1 MSRDKLFHP
10 ATLISLIA
18 LFVSLGGIGYAATR
32 IGTKQIKNGA
42 VTGKKLARNSVT
54 SAKIK
59 SGAVGNSDLATNSVS
74 TGKIR
79 NNAIIAG
86 KLASSSVLS
95 DKLADGAVTAGKLGN
110 GAVTAGKLAAGSVT
124 GAAIAPGSIGATQIA
139 DGQVVK
145 GSGTL
150 MNRET
155 TLTNGQNDQPVL
167 TFPGLGTLQ
176 ADCAAGV
183 ATVEFANTSG
193 TSIDVRVWGVING
206 APDTATIDS
215 LNPSNG
221 QVVQQ
226 STAPN
231 GIAGITWMA
240 SFRDTAGLHLVTV
253 NTSTKNLGGTS
264 CPISAQGLF
273 TSGL

>member
-1 MSRDKLFHP
+1 MSRDKLLHP

-32 IGTKQIKNGA
+32 VGTKQIKNGA
-42 VTGKKLARNSVT
+42 VTGKKLGRNSVT
-54 SAKIK
+54 STKIK
-59 SGAVGNSDLATNSVS
+59 AGAVGNSDLATNSVS
-74 TGKIR
+74 TSKIR
-79 NNAIIAG
+79 NNAIISG
-86 KLASSSVLS
+86 KLANSSVLS
-95 DKLADGAVTAGKLGN
+95 DKLADRAVTTGKLGD
-110 GAVTAGKLAAGSVT
+110 GAVTAGKLAANSVT
-124 GAAIAPGSIGATQIA
+124 GTAIAPNAVGAAQIA
-139 DGQVVK
+139 DGQVVE

-155 TLTNGQNDQPVL
+155 TLTNGSTDQPIL

-183 ATVEFANTSG
+183 ATLEFVNTSG
-193 TSIDVRVWGVING
+193 TSIDVRQWGVING
-206 APDTATIDS
+206 ATDTATITS
-215 LNPSNG
+215 SNPTNG
-221 QVVQQ
+221 QIIQQ

-240 SFRDTAGLHLVTV
+240 SFRDAAGLHLVTV
-253 NTSTKNLGGTS
+253 NVSTKNLLAAS

>member
-1 MSRDKLFHP
+1 MSRDKLLHP
-10 ATLISLIA
+10 ATFISLIA
-18 LFVSLGGIGYAATR
+18 LFVSLGGVGYAAIR

-59 SGAVGNSDLATNSVS
+59 SGNVGNSDLATNSVS
-74 TGKIR
+74 TNKVS
-79 NNAIIAG
+79 NNAIITG
-86 KLASSSVLS
+86 KLANSSVLADKLANGAVTS
-95 DKLADGAVTAGKLGN
+95 DKLAN
-110 GAVTAGKLAAGSVT
+110 GAVTSGKLGANSVT
-124 GAAIAPGSIGATQIA
+124 GAAIAPGAIGATQIA

-155 TLTNGQNDQPVL
+155 TLTNGQTDQPIL
-167 TFPGLGTLQ
+167 TFTGLGTLQ

-183 ATVEFANTSG
+183 TTLEFANTSG
-193 TSIDVRVWGVING
+193 TSIDVRMWGVLG
-206 APDTATIDS
+206 TPDTATFDS

-226 STAPN
+226 TTGPN

-240 SFRDTAGLHLVTV
+240 SFRDAAGLHLVTI

>member
-1 MSRDKLFHP
+1 MSRDKLLHP

-32 IGTKQIKNGA
+32 IGTKQLKNGA

-59 SGAVGNSDLATNSVS
+59 SGNVGNSDLATNSVS
-74 TGKIR
+74 TSKIR
-79 NNAIIAG
+79 NGAIIAG
-86 KLASSSVLS
+86 KLAAGSVLS
-95 DKLADGAVTAGKLGN
+95 DKLANGAVTGAKLADGAVTAGKL
-110 GAVTAGKLAAGSVT
+110 AGGSVT
-124 GAAIAPGSIGATQIA
+124 SAAIAPGAIGATQIA

-155 TLTNGQNDQPVL
+155 TLTNGQTDQPIL

-176 ADCAAGV
+176 ADCTAGV
-183 ATVEFANTSG
+183 SLLKFANTSG
-193 TSIDVRVWGVING
+193 TSIDVRIWGVING
-206 APDTATIDS
+206 VTDTATIDS

-226 STAPN
+226 TTGAN
-231 GIAGITWMA
+231 GIAGITFMA
-240 SFRDTAGLHLVTV
+240 SFRDSAGLHLVTV
-253 NTSTKNLGGTS
+253 NTSTKNLGGAS

>member
-1 MSRDKLFHP
+1 MSRDKLLHP

-54 SAKIK
+54 GSKIRAR
-59 SGAVGNSDLATNSVS
+59 AVGNSDLAANSVS

-86 KLASSSVLS
+86 KLANSSVLS
-95 DKLADGAVTAGKLGN
+95 GTLADGAVTAGKLAPN
-110 GAVTAGKLAAGSVT
+110 SVT
-124 GAAIAPGSIGATQIA
+124 GTAIAANAINATQIA
-139 DGQVVK
+139 DGQVVE

-155 TLTNGQNDQPVL
+155 TLTNGSNDQPIL

-183 ATVEFANTSG
+183 ATLEFANTSG
-193 TSIDVRVWGVING
+193 TSIDVRQWGVING

-215 LNPSNG
+215 NNPMNG
-221 QVVQQ
+221 QVIQQ

-240 SFRDTAGLHLVTV
+240 SFRDAAGLHLVTV
-253 NTSTKNLGGTS
+253 NASTKNLLGSS
-264 CPISAQGLF
+264 CPISAQGLY

>member
-1 MSRDKLFHP
+1 MSRDKLLHP

-54 SAKIK
+54 TTKIK
-59 SGAVGNSDLATNSVS
+59 SGGVGNSDLATNSIS
-74 TGKIR
+74 TSKIR
-79 NNAIIAG
+79 NGAIIAG
-86 KLASSSVLS
+86 KLGTSSVLS
-95 DKLADGAVTAGKLGN
+95 DKLADGAVTSGKLGN
-110 GAVTAGKLAAGSVT
+110 GAVTAGKLAANSVS

-155 TLTNGQNDQPVL
+155 TLTNGQADQPIL
-167 TFPGLGTLQ
+167 TFTGLGTLQ
-176 ADCAAGV
+176 ADCTAGV
-183 ATVEFANTSG
+183 ANLEFANTSG
-193 TSIDVRVWGVING
+193 TSIDVRQWGVING

-215 LNPSNG
+215 NNPSNG
-221 QVVQQ
+221 QVIQQ

-240 SFRDTAGLHLVTV
+240 SFRDAAGLHLVTV
-253 NTSTKNLGGTS
+253 NVSTKNLLGTS

>member
-54 SAKIK
+54 SPKIK
-59 SGAVGNSDLATNSVS
+59 AGGVGNSDLATNSVS
-74 TGKIR
+74 TSKIR
-79 NNAIIAG
+79 DNAIIAG
-86 KLASSSVLS
+86 KLATSSVLS

-110 GAVTAGKLAAGSVT
+110 GAVTAGKLAANSVT
-124 GAAIAPGSIGATQIA
+124 GTAIAPGAISATQIA

-155 TLTNGQNDQPVL
+155 TLTNGSADQPIL

-183 ATVEFANTSG
+183 ANLEFANTSG
-193 TSIDVRVWGVING
+193 TSIDVRMWGVISG
-206 APDTATIDS
+206 PDTATVDS
-215 LNPSNG
+215 LNPMNG
-221 QVVQQ
+221 QVVSQ
-226 STAPN
+226 STGPQ

-240 SFRDTAGLHLVTV
+240 SFRDSAGLHLVTV